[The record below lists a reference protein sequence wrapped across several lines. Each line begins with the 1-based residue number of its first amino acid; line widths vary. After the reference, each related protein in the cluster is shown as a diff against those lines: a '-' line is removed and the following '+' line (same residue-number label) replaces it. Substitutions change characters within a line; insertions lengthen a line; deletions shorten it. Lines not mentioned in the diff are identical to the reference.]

1 VSAKRNR
8 ATGVSKDLKSFQ
20 RRRSI
25 WSVVRFFGGVATAG
39 LGVAIHFAIAGVFAA
54 VYYAASLRV
63 EALRTHAVPFGI
75 AYGAVIW
82 VLMDLVVLP
91 LSAVPK
97 AAFDPLVFT
106 AFCSTTLSS
115 SVCPSRSRLSG
126 MPANKP
132 ASIATGIVQSV
143 NVSAVRSVEID
154 SYAVNTS
161 IFKVPVVDRVRCG
174 RQSSRRRSGRSQ
186 RARRHRP
193 RSICVCR

>member
-1 VSAKRNR
+1 MSAKRNR
-8 ATGVSKDLKSFQ
+8 ATGVSKDLKSF
-20 RRRSI
+20 STP
-25 WSVVRFFGGVATAG
+25 SVDLVGSSAFSGGVATAG

-106 AFCSTTLSS
+106 AFFARPRFL
-115 SVCPSRSRLSG
+115 
-126 MPANKP
+126 
-132 ASIATGIVQSV
+132 
-143 NVSAVRSVEID
+143 
-154 SYAVNTS
+154 
-161 IFKVPVVDRVRCG
+161 
-174 RQSSRRRSGRSQ
+174 RRFAH
-186 RARRHRP
+186 RARG
-193 RSICVCR
+193 